1 MKKLLLLCV
10 ALCFFTGC
18 KTMFNTAPILNFP
31 DQPVQQTLTL
41 AEMEKC
47 IVTAGAELGWTMAK
61 RGDGLIEATLQT
73 RGHTAVVS
81 IPYSTSAYSITY
93 KSSSEGLYA
102 DKDGSIHKIYNVWVN
117 NLDRQIKTNIVN
129 AAY

>member
-1 MKKLLLLCV
+1 MRKLLLLG
-10 ALCFFTGC
+10 FFLFLAVGC
-18 KTMFNTAPILNFP
+18 RSSFNTAPILNFP
-31 DQPVQQTLTL
+31 DQPVHKGVTM

-61 RGDGLIEATLQT
+61 RSDGLIEGTIQR

-81 IPYSTSAYSITY
+81 IPYSTTSYSITY
-93 KSSSEGLYA
+93 KSSSPGLYA
-102 DKDGSIHKIYNVWVN
+102 DGNGTIHKTYNTWVN
-117 NLDRQIKTNIVN
+117 NLARQINAKIVS